1 MWTLLKIAA
10 AVLGLYVVVTLAA
23 YFGQRRLLYHPD
35 PNRIAPANAGLADV
49 REQVLA
55 MPDGARVVAWYG
67 KAQPGKKTLLYFHGN
82 AGGLAE
88 RADRIRRFMSE
99 GWGVYIMA
107 YRGYAGSTG
116 SPTETR
122 NISDARLAYGAL
134 VLEGVPADSI
144 VIYGESLGTG
154 VAARMAAE
162 RRAAGLILESPYTS
176 ILELARSQ
184 YWYLP
189 VQWLLA
195 DRYETDKVIAQV
207 RVPVL
212 ILHGQKDSLIPVAM
226 AQRLFVL
233 ANEPKKLVVL
243 PNGWHSNLYVE
254 SNDALPAVRDWI
266 GGLDA
271 RASATKE

>member
-23 YFGQRRLLYHPD
+23 YFGQRRLLYNPD